1 MEGQGIITVGKR
13 TGIGGIFRILEHF
26 VLSAESLSAQHPK
39 ATAEILQGVDLR
51 VGHGDL
57 LTISGTSG
65 SGKSTLLLALARL
78 TPMASGTLSLDG
90 KPSNQIPPQ
99 LWRRRIVMVLQKPTV
114 VPGSVRDNLL
124 LAFSLSIAKKM
135 GQQLPTDDV
144 LLRELQL
151 VGLDHID
158 LQRNATEIS
167 GGEAARLCLVRC
179 LLAVPDVLL
188 CDEPTSSLDP
198 DSEVLVLD
206 RLRQFAKFGG
216 SVIMVRHALDTPVG
230 FRQYHLADGGLKALS

>member
-1 MEGQGIITVGKR
+1 
-13 TGIGGIFRILEHF
+13 
-26 VLSAESLSAQHPK
+26 
-39 ATAEILQGVDLR
+39 
-51 VGHGDL
+51 
-57 LTISGTSG
+57 
-65 SGKSTLLLALARL
+65 
-78 TPMASGTLSLDG
+78 
-90 KPSNQIPPQ
+90 
-99 LWRRRIVMVLQKPTV
+99 MVLQKPTV

-135 GQQLPTDDV
+135 GQQRPADDV
-144 LLRELQL
+144 LIRELQL

-158 LQRNATEIS
+158 LHRNATEIS

-206 RLRQFAKFGG
+206 RLRQFAKSGG
-216 SVIMVRHALDTPVG
+216 SVIMVRHALDTPAG
-230 FRQYHLADGGLKALS
+230 FRQYHLADGGLKALY